1 MFVPRIS
8 DQTLTQILLLMQPM
22 TVWGMFSIKEA
33 VLEFFL
39 IFTKS
44 VMQTSSSLTIS
55 CRLFET

>member
-8 DQTLTQILLLMQPM
+8 DQTLTQILLLMQPI

-33 VLEFFL
+33 VLEIFSN
-39 IFTKS
+39 FTKN
-44 VMQTSSSLTIS
+44 VMQTSSSLTTS